1 MIDAVVACRDGIV
14 PMAMAMAMAMA
25 RDAADLSR
33 SRHDGLPRLIDHW
46 RALHAA
52 VAVAR
57 QGSTIRA
64 ARCIHLSQPAVT
76 RAIAMLESACGQPL
90 FLRTTRGMVPT
101 PQGERLVARADA
113 CMELVQRGAREALGA
128 LACRTTRGNAP
139 ERFARHLTPSRL
151 RALLAVSGGGSE
163 SRAAEQ
169 LGLSQPAVHA
179 ALRALEQQLDVPI
192 FYKSAAGT
200 RLTPPGDA
208 LLLRVKQSLAELRA
222 LETEL
227 SAWTG
232 RTRGRIVV
240 GILPLSATI
249 FLPRAIAAFMPKYPD
264 MDVQVIDGTYET
276 LVRLLRSAE
285 IDVLAGALRRGVP
298 HADVAA
304 HSLFV
309 DDLVVIANR
318 RHPCWKKARLQLA
331 DLLQWPWVAPLP
343 GTPADRLLHALFAR
357 HDLPAPSR
365 SLCAG
370 SPTMTLACVL
380 QSDRLAI
387 ASRGQVLQDDHGGQ
401 IGIVPVRFAPV
412 ARRIGLLTR
421 VLSDP
426 APPLAAFLDICRHT
440 TRDLPGAEGVHA
452 TA

>member
-1 MIDAVVACRDGIV
+1 MIATAVDCRDGTAS
-14 PMAMAMAMAMA
+14 MAVA
-25 RDAADLSR
+25 RGSPDPPR
-33 SRHDGLPRLIDHW
+33 SRHDELPRLLDHW

-52 VAVAR
+52 LAVAR

-64 ARCIHLSQPAVT
+64 AQCIHLSQPAVT
-76 RAIAMLESACGQPL
+76 RAIAMLESACEQPL
-90 FLRTTRGMVPT
+90 FLRTTRGTVPT

-113 CMELVQRGAREALGA
+113 CMELVQRGARDALGA
-128 LACRTTRGNAP
+128 LARKATRSNAP
-139 ERFARHLTPSRL
+139 ERFAQHLTPSRL
-151 RALLAVSGGGSE
+151 RTLLAVSEGGSE

-169 LGLSQPAVHA
+169 LGVSQPAVHA
-179 ALRALEQQLDVPI
+179 ASRALEQQLDVPI

-208 LLLRVKQSLAELRA
+208 LLLRVKQALAELRA

-240 GILPLSATI
+240 GMLPLSVTI

-285 IDVLAGALRRGVP
+285 IDVLAGALRRSVP
-298 HADVAA
+298 HADIAA

-309 DDLVVIANR
+309 DDLIVIANR
-318 RHPCWKKARLQLA
+318 RHPCWKKPRLELA
-331 DLLQWPWVAPLP
+331 DLLRWPWVAPLP
-343 GTPADRLLHALFAR
+343 GTPADRLLHALFAQ

-365 SLCAG
+365 RLCAN

-387 ASRGQVLQDDHGGQ
+387 ASRGQVLQDDLGGQ
-401 IGIVPVRFAPV
+401 IRIVPVRFAPV

-421 VLSDP
+421 ILTDP
-426 APPLAAFLDICRHT
+426 SPPLAAFLDICRRST
-440 TRDLPGAEGVHA
+440 QELPGAEGVPPA
-452 TA
+452 G